1 MKILSVI
8 IALFFIANIANAQSP
23 FRSEPKLTRPYNN
36 GFARALNTA
45 TDSIVNAWRFAVGV
59 SPAGFTF
66 GGTYQAAAGLEY
78 GFQHQSYNYASQ
90 AYTVLWS
97 ANAVWI
103 PINTG
108 TKIQSIKDI
117 ATFGAL
123 VGFKNNLIQI
133 GPFYNP
139 NAIGKDRFGAW
150 VVLGINLN

>member
-1 MKILSVI
+1 MRIYLSIV
-8 IALFFIANIANAQSP
+8 ALLFIGTIVSAQSP
-23 FRSEPKLTRPYNN
+23 FKSEPKLSHPIIGR
-36 GFARALNTA
+36 FDRAINPK
-45 TDSIVNAWRFAVGV
+45 TDSIVNVYRFAVGI

-78 GFQHQSYNYASQ
+78 GIQHQDYNFATQ
-90 AYTVLWS
+90 KYTVLWS
-97 ANAVWI
+97 ANGVWI
-103 PINTG
+103 PINTA

-123 VGFKNNLIQI
+123 VGFQNNLIQV

-139 NAIGKDRFGAW
+139 NAIGKDRVGIW